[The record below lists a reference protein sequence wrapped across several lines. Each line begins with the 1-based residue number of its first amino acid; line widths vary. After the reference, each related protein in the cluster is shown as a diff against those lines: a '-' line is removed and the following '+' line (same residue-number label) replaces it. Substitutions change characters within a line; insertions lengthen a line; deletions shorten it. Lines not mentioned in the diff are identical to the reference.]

1 MIRTVVV
8 GAAGNGHRQTV
19 GTVISQNQQICTG
32 FGAAVRRAGVD
43 RCLLGEEQ
51 VGTVQRQVAVNLV
64 GRDLMITLD
73 AVLAASVHQRCG
85 THNIRLEEDA
95 RIFDRTV
102 NMRFCRKVNHN
113 VRMLFFKQFI
123 YSFAVADIG
132 LHKAEIWVI
141 HDRRQRR
148 QVACVGQLIEA
159 DNAVIRVFFQYV
171 KNKIGTNKSG
181 AAGNDDRHNLTP
193 CAVELTPGS
202 SYCERN
208 F

>member
-1 MIRTVVV
+1 MLEQREMVT
-8 GAAGNGHRQTV
+8 GTV

-64 GRDLMITLD
+64 GRDLMVALD
-73 AVLAASVHQRCG
+73 TVLTASVHQRCG

-95 RIFDRTV
+95 RVFDGTV
-102 NMRFCRKVNHN
+102 NMAFCGKVHHN
-113 VRMLFFKQFI
+113 VRMLFFKQLI

-132 LHKAEIWVI
+132 LHKAEIRVI

-148 QVACVGQLIEA
+148 QVARVGQLIEA
-159 DNAVIRVFFQYV
+159 DNAVIRVFSQHV

-193 CAVELTPGS
+193 FAVELISGS
-202 SYCERN
+202 
-208 F
+208 